1 MSMPETLPCKKY
13 CNIKFRVSQ
22 GNIQVA
28 LLILSIKHQG
38 DACSPALAEDVS
50 VNESNSG
57 RDATGDALI
66 TGLRRIE
73 DGSVVSNSHTVK
85 WRIFTDNG
93 RDLFLK
99 GKVDEAEK
107 YFLLAS
113 KEAKEGF
120 GERDPHVASSLNNL
134 AELYRVQKE
143 FHKAEPLY
151 LEALNI
157 LQEAFGP
164 EDVRVGAAL
173 HNLGQFYLVRKN
185 LDEAQRCYERALKIK
200 GRVLGYG
207 HTDYADTM
215 YHLGTVLYLQGKEK
229 DGEVLIRDSIRILE
243 EGGLGQSAIFVRRM
257 RYLSQM
263 LVKSGL
269 LREAEA
275 LQRKI
280 LHVLEISK
288 GWSPDTVIAA
298 EQLALTLQSL
308 GDLLEAQELLERCLH
323 TRKNILHEEH
333 IQVAANMLHLARV
346 KMLCSSQLRKSNLP
360 EARAALDK
368 AKLFLEDSIRIAK
381 AALDPSKADG
391 NNRLNI
397 RSTVDSEKDYHMALI
412 ILSITVK
419 LFNGILERLSILTNT
434 FLSCWTRNLQS
445 LNAVGLLE
453 VSKYEVQEQTMQP
466 MAHAATESEHAL
478 CECISIYREPAI
490 RSLLKYPDV
499 EGEYLS
505 CLRSLMS
512 VLEDYSGDRKGP
524 QKATLQELKYEV
536 KRIEDDIAAARKN
549 RS

>member
-1 MSMPETLPCKKY
+1 MKGVCLIRRLSLLHTYSPSCYFHPYEVETL
-13 CNIKFRVSQ
+13 NSSVTTS
-22 GNIQVA
+22 
-28 LLILSIKHQG
+28 LIMGLS
-38 DACSPALAEDVS
+38 CSPALAEDVS

-73 DGSVVSNSHTVK
+73 DGS
-85 WRIFTDNG
+85 
-93 RDLFLK
+93 

-243 EGGLGQSAIFVRRM
+243 VFHLKLKSVSNFVRRM

-308 GDLLEAQELLERCLH
+308 GDLLEARSFWNGADFFFSSRLYVTKYSSRRCLH

-412 ILSITVK
+412 IL
-419 LFNGILERLSILTNT
+419 
-434 FLSCWTRNLQS
+434 LQS